1 MLKDQKSSL
10 RRANLSDSRI
20 PGELCP
26 DEPDFVAKAMPGLL
40 YQGVQFEWLFAPE
53 PPVPPDQNWLRVG
66 ARQVRLC
73 SVRNRRARRYLL
85 RLRPDGA
92 ARVTIPR
99 GGSPAVA
106 RQFVE
111 RHAAWLERELQR
123 LQAQPRKPAVWQIG
137 TEILLRGNAVRIEAG
152 T

>member
-66 ARQVRLC
+66 ARQARLC
-73 SVRNRRARRYLL
+73 FVTNRGGRPYPL
-85 RLRPDGA
+85 RLPPDGA
-92 ARVTIPR
+92 GRLTTPR
-99 GGSPAVA
+99 GGSLAEA
-106 RQFVE
+106 SRFGE
-111 RHAAWLERELQR
+111 RNVSWL
-123 LQAQPRKPAVWQIG
+123 
-137 TEILLRGNAVRIEAG
+137 
-152 T
+152 